1 VTEPTI
7 PELPNTPDVPEV
19 LIEERR
25 GLPLV
30 WLIPAVAAVAAA
42 WLAWSTYSNE
52 GPIITITF
60 ETASGIEPGKT
71 YIKYRD
77 VPLGIVEDVELSE
90 DLTHVVVTAQMEKSA
105 APHLK
110 SGTEFWIENARV
122 TASGISGLG
131 TLVSGAYIGVKPGEG
146 DATRKFTGSE
156 EPPVLQVTVPG
167 TRYVLHSDRRG
178 SISANSPIYY
188 RGIQVGEVLGSSL
201 ADDAKGVTVFA
212 FVRAPYDQMVK
223 THTRFWN
230 AGGVDVSFG
239 AQGLKVRTESIVSL
253 LIGGITFETP
263 GSAKRDK
270 AAPENHQFT
279 LYTSYDDI
287 AEAGYTQ
294 KVRYLLNFTGSVAGL
309 EPGAPVTF
317 RGMKIGVVESLELEI
332 DTRDYSVRV
341 PVVIEIQ
348 PERARIV
355 GEDASETRDRMEVFI
370 EKGLRA
376 QLRSGSLLTGS
387 LLVALDFFP
396 EDPAKKMEQVDGNL
410 VIPTVPS
417 TIEQLT
423 EKASAFFN
431 DLASAPVSE
440 LVVELRKTVM
450 SVDALLNSPSL
461 KGGIDEFKPLLA
473 SIRGAADSA
482 KVTLE
487 GAGTMVGDDSA
498 LRADLLRMLDEL
510 TEMARSVRTLTDYL
524 ERNPNSLIFGKPGEG
539 KSNQGGK

>member
-1 VTEPTI
+1 VTDPTNR
-7 PELPNTPDVPEV
+7 PSDVRSPDVPEV
-19 LIEERR
+19 LIEQRR

-42 WLAWSTYSNE
+42 WLAWNTYSNE
-52 GPIITITF
+52 GPTITITF
-60 ETASGIEPGKT
+60 ETASGLEPGKT

-77 VPLGIVEDVELSE
+77 VPLGIVENVELSE
-90 DLTHVVVTAQMEKSA
+90 DLSHVIVTAQMERSA

-110 SGTEFWIENARV
+110 EGTEFWIENARV

-131 TLVSGAYIGVKPGEG
+131 TLVSGAYIGVKPGDG
-146 DATRKFTGSE
+146 DETREFTGSE

-212 FVRAPYDQMVK
+212 FVRAPYDKMVK
-223 THTRFWN
+223 TNTRFWN

-239 AQGLKVRTESIVSL
+239 AQGLKVRTESVVSL

-263 GSAKRDK
+263 GSAKRDE

-287 AEAGYTQ
+287 ADAGYTQ
-294 KVRYLLNFTGSVAGL
+294 KVRYLLNFAGSVGGL

-317 RGMKIGVVESLELEI
+317 RGMKIGVVESLDLEI
-332 DTRDYSVRV
+332 DTTDYSVRV

-355 GEDASETRDRMEVFI
+355 GDDPANSTRDRMEVFI

-396 EDPAKKMEQVDGNL
+396 DDPPKKMTQVEGNL

-417 TIEQLT
+417 TIEQIT
-423 EKASAFFN
+423 EKASDFLRS
-431 DLASAPVSE
+431 LADAPVAD
-440 LVVELRKTVM
+440 LVVELRNTVK
-450 SVDALLNSPSL
+450 SVDTLLNSPAL
-461 KGGIDEFKPLLA
+461 KGGLDELAPLLA
-473 SIRGAADSA
+473 SIRAASDSA

-487 GAGTMVGDDSA
+487 GAGTMVGNDSA

-524 ERNPNSLIFGKPGEG
+524 ERNPNSLIFGKP
-539 KSNQGGK
+539 NQGGQ

>member
-1 VTEPTI
+1 MPLEPTVTDPI
-7 PELPNTPDVPEV
+7 LKPDDTIPDVLVEQ
-19 LIEERR
+19 RR

-30 WLIPAVAAVAAA
+30 WLIPAVAALAAG
-42 WLAWSTYSNE
+42 WLAWNTYRNE
-52 GPIITITF
+52 GPTITISF
-60 ETASGIEPGKT
+60 ETASGLEPGKT
-71 YIKYRD
+71 HIKYRD
-77 VPLGIVEDVELSE
+77 VPLGIVEDVALSE
-90 DLTHVVVTAQMEKSA
+90 DLSHVIVTAQMEKSA
-105 APHLK
+105 TQHLTD
-110 SGTEFWIENARV
+110 GTEFWIENARV

-131 TLVSGAYIGVKPGEG
+131 TLVSGAYIGVKPGDGEP
-146 DATRKFTGSE
+146 TRTFKGSE

-188 RGIQVGEVLGSSL
+188 RGIQVGEVLGSQL

-212 FVRAPYDQMVK
+212 FVRAPYDKMVK
-223 THTRFWN
+223 TNTRFWN

-263 GSAKRDK
+263 GSAKRDD
-270 AAPENHQFT
+270 AAPENQQFT

-294 KVRYLLNFTGSVAGL
+294 KVRYLLNFDGSVAGL
-309 EPGAPVTF
+309 APGAPVTF
-317 RGMKIGVVESLELEI
+317 RGMQIGIVESLELEI
-332 DTRDYSVRV
+332 DTTDYSVRV

-348 PERARIV
+348 PQRARIV
-355 GEDASETRDRMEVFI
+355 GNDAENDERDRMEVFV

-396 EDPAKKMEQVDGNL
+396 DDPAKKMEQVDGNL

-431 DLASAPVSE
+431 DLASAPVAE

-461 KGGIDEFKPLLA
+461 KGGIDELKPLLT
-473 SIRGAADSA
+473 SIRAASDEA
-482 KVTLE
+482 KTTLQ

-510 TEMARSVRTLTDYL
+510 SEMARSVRTLTDYL
-524 ERNPNSLIFGKPGEG
+524 ERNPNSLIFGKP
-539 KSNQGGK
+539 QGGQ

>member
-1 VTEPTI
+1 VTDPTDR
-7 PELPNTPDVPEV
+7 PSDLHSPDVPEV
-19 LIEERR
+19 LIEKRR

-42 WLAWSTYSNE
+42 WLAWNTYSNE
-52 GPIITITF
+52 GPTITITF
-60 ETASGIEPGKT
+60 ETASGLEPGKT
-71 YIKYRD
+71 HIKYRD
-77 VPLGIVEDVELSE
+77 VPLGIVENVELSE
-90 DLTHVVVTAQMEKSA
+90 DLSHVVVTAQMERSA

-110 SGTEFWIENARV
+110 EGTEFWIENARV

-131 TLVSGAYIGVKPGEG
+131 TLVSGAYIGVKPGDGES
-146 DATRKFTGSE
+146 TREFTGSE

-212 FVRAPYDQMVK
+212 FVRAPYDKMVK
-223 THTRFWN
+223 TNTRFWN

-239 AQGLKVRTESIVSL
+239 AQGLKVRTESVVSL

-263 GSAKRDK
+263 GSAKRDES
-270 AAPENHQFT
+270 APENHQFT

-294 KVRYLLNFTGSVAGL
+294 KVRYLLNFTGSVGGL

-332 DTRDYSVRV
+332 DTTDYSVRV

-355 GEDASETRDRMEVFI
+355 GDDGENGTRDRMEVFI

-396 EDPAKKMEQVDGNL
+396 DDPPKKMAHVDGNF

-423 EKASAFFN
+423 EKASDFLRS
-431 DLASAPVSE
+431 LADAPVAD
-440 LVVELRKTVM
+440 LVVELRNTVK
-450 SVDALLNSPSL
+450 SVDSLLNSPAL
-461 KGGIDEFKPLLA
+461 KGGMNELAPLLA
-473 SIRGAADSA
+473 SIRAASDSA

-487 GAGTMVGDDSA
+487 GAGTMVGNDSA

-524 ERNPNSLIFGKPGEG
+524 ERNPNSLIFGKP
-539 KSNQGGK
+539 NQGGQ

>member
-1 VTEPTI
+1 MPLEPTVTDPI
-7 PELPNTPDVPEV
+7 LKPDDTIPDVLVEQ
-19 LIEERR
+19 RR

-30 WLIPAVAAVAAA
+30 WLIPAVAALAAG
-42 WLAWSTYSNE
+42 WLAWNTYRNE
-52 GPIITITF
+52 GPTITISF
-60 ETASGIEPGKT
+60 ETASGLEPGKT
-71 YIKYRD
+71 HIKYRD
-77 VPLGIVEDVELSE
+77 VPLGIVEDVALSE
-90 DLTHVVVTAQMEKSA
+90 DLSHVIVTAQMEKSA
-105 APHLK
+105 TQHLTD
-110 SGTEFWIENARV
+110 GTEFWIENARV

-131 TLVSGAYIGVKPGEG
+131 TLVSGAYIGVKPGDGEP
-146 DATRKFTGSE
+146 TRTFKGSE

-188 RGIQVGEVLGSSL
+188 RGIQVGEVLGSQL

-212 FVRAPYDQMVK
+212 FVRAPYDKMVK
-223 THTRFWN
+223 TNTRFWN

-263 GSAKRDK
+263 GSAKRDD
-270 AAPENHQFT
+270 AAPENQQFT

-294 KVRYLLNFTGSVAGL
+294 KVRYLLNFDGSVAGL
-309 EPGAPVTF
+309 APGAPVTF
-317 RGMKIGVVESLELEI
+317 RGMQIGIVESLELEI
-332 DTRDYSVRV
+332 DTTDYSVRV

-348 PERARIV
+348 PQRARIV
-355 GEDASETRDRMEVFI
+355 GNDAENDERDRMEVFV

-396 EDPAKKMEQVDGNL
+396 DDPAKKMEQVDGNL

-431 DLASAPVSE
+431 DLASAPVAE

-461 KGGIDEFKPLLA
+461 KGGIDELKPLLT
-473 SIRGAADSA
+473 SIRAASDEA
-482 KVTLE
+482 KTTLQ

-510 TEMARSVRTLTDYL
+510 SEMARSVRTLTDYI
-524 ERNPNSLIFGKPGEG
+524 ERNPNSLIFGKP
-539 KSNQGGK
+539 QGGQ